1 MKKWQAHSTSCM
13 NNINSL
19 VSVIMSCYNS
29 ENTLKS
35 SIESILNQ
43 TYKNIEFLIIN
54 DASTDTTFEILKSYQ
69 VENNKIK
76 IFSNNHNIGLTKSL
90 NLLIKNS
97 TGEFIARQDADDIS
111 YKNRIEKQVFEM
123 EKFNLDFSVT
133 RAIRKDN
140 GKLIPNLS
148 YNLPSK
154 FVVRFKNPFV
164 HGTFMLRKNLSK
176 KLIRTMKIFIFLRTI
191 SLFLTCLK
199 IISSIKKFE
208 LFCMN

>member
-1 MKKWQAHSTSCM
+1 M
-13 NNINSL
+13 
-19 VSVIMSCYNS
+19 
-29 ENTLKS
+29 
-35 SIESILNQ
+35 
-43 TYKNIEFLIIN
+43 
-54 DASTDTTFEILKSYQ
+54 
-69 VENNKIK
+69 
-76 IFSNNHNIGLTKSL
+76 
-90 NLLIKNS
+90 
-97 TGEFIARQDADDIS
+97 
-111 YKNRIEKQVFEM
+111 EK
-123 EKFNLDFSVT
+123 KFNLDFSVT

-164 HGTFMLRKNLSK
+164 HGTFMLRKKSIEKINLYDEN
-176 KLIRTMKIFIFLRTI
+176 FYFLRTI